1 MTTVGSVLGLLAGG
15 AATGSAVIGLYIGYH
30 AYRGLRR
37 HDEPSM
43 RYLSIGM
50 ILLFGV
56 TYVLALAGQGLIA
69 FRVVP
74 IDLQNTVRLVVRAVQ
89 LAGLVCIAYSLRV
102 ATGR

>member
-1 MTTVGSVLGLLAGG
+1 MVAVGSLFGLAAGG
-15 AATGSAVIGLYIGYH
+15 AATGSAVVGLYIGYH

-43 RYLSIGM
+43 RYLSVGM
-50 ILLFGV
+50 VLLFGV

-74 IDLQNTVRLVVRAVQ
+74 IDLQNAVRLVVRAVQ